1 MPLHLLVIEDSPL
14 DYEMLVA
21 RLALHGVQVAGL
33 RVETADELRAALDRQ
48 TWDIII
54 SDHHLPGFSSSEAFD
69 IVNARPDRPPFIIV
83 SGVMGEE
90 SAVEAMRRG
99 VDDYLIKGRLARLG
113 MAVRNALEASRVR
126 RDKAAAEAR
135 LRESQQQ
142 LANLSTRLQT
152 AIDEERVAIAREIH
166 DDIGGSLTAV
176 KLDLEVIERQAGGP
190 QAERAR
196 RALQTLA
203 QAAQA
208 SQRIMR
214 NLHPPILDAGL
225 VAALEWQVREFRER
239 CEIGVRFTSNV
250 TAVQVETRVAMAVYR
265 TLQEALTNITKHADA
280 KQVSVDV
287 HCGGGILS
295 MEVCDNGRGF
305 DGADLR
311 KPGSLGLRGLAERAR
326 AVDGRV
332 DITSAHGRTTLLL
345 WVPME
350 PGAMDSDIPETTGGP
365 GETEAEAVVATPT
378 AAEFPPLAPPNPL
391 ERLAA

>member
-1 MPLHLLVIEDSPL
+1 MLQLLVIEDSPL

-21 RLALHGVQVAGL
+21 RLALHGVQASGT
-33 RVETADELRAALDRQ
+33 RVETAAELHAALDMQ
-48 TWDIII
+48 AWDLVI

-69 IVNARPDRPPFIIV
+69 IVNALPDRPPFIIV
-83 SGVMGEE
+83 SGVMGEDA
-90 SAVEAMRRG
+90 AVEAMRRG

-113 MAVRNALEASRVR
+113 MAARNALQASRVR
-126 RDKAAAEAR
+126 REKADAEER

-176 KLDLEVIERQAGGP
+176 KLDLEVIERQVPGP

-225 VAALEWQVREFRER
+225 IAALEWQVREFRER
-239 CEIGVRFTSNV
+239 CEIGIRFTTNV
-250 TAVQVETRVAMAVYR
+250 TTVQVDTRVAMAVYR

-280 KQVSVDV
+280 NQVSVDV
-287 HCGGGILS
+287 HFGAGILS

-305 DGADLR
+305 DGAQLR

-326 AVDGRV
+326 AVHGRV
-332 DITSAHGRTTLLL
+332 DITSSHGRTTLLL
-345 WVPME
+345 WVPLSGE
-350 PGAMDSDIPETTGGP
+350 ADSGDDAP
-365 GETEAEAVVATPT
+365 ATPGSSD
-378 AAEFPPLAPPNPL
+378 APADAAPAPKGAEFPAPPLL